1 MVPGEVVGSICGTL
15 NRSMCQTRLST
26 IPNIAVNGWV
36 SEWTT
41 GWSLVSPRFFMTQ
54 FRDGWIRSRSCWQYK
69 ALGKC
74 WRTSSCH
81 WKRRGK
87 PATSEGSEL
96 STATLFNHKAPW
108 YHSNPLTSGTILQLY
123 MCGNTYMHHRPTCNI
138 LCTHI
143 LYSCRHMYISM
154 YDMYGMIYKPF
165 SGKMVF
171 SNQIGVFK

>member
-41 GWSLVSPRFFMTQ
+41 GWSLVSPRSFMTQ